1 MRALKHRSFFRDG
14 ASTFEVDDE
23 VRRRV
28 AVKKG
33 IKGIIELGKCDCC
46 WYALDQDARK
56 FVSILIIND

>member
-33 IKGIIELGKCDCC
+33 IKGIIAWEM
-46 WYALDQDARK
+46 
-56 FVSILIIND
+56 